1 MQSCNYNRQ
10 LIPQFS
16 TIDISLS
23 SALTYDYIRTE
34 HAAVFGCFIHAPLSH
49 VHYNFFAIHYGANE
63 VHGLLDTNFESVYG
77 TIRLLVVDWGISIYF
92 TAMGAMQGLNLSQIY
107 QRICDVLWE
116 TQGRTMEVLD
126 THPKFPVHPRTTSIE
141 CGWC

>member
-1 MQSCNYNRQ
+1 M
-10 LIPQFS
+10 
-16 TIDISLS
+16 
-23 SALTYDYIRTE
+23 
-34 HAAVFGCFIHAPLSH
+34 FGCFIHAPLSH

-77 TIRLLVVDWGISIYF
+77 TICLLVVDWGISIYF